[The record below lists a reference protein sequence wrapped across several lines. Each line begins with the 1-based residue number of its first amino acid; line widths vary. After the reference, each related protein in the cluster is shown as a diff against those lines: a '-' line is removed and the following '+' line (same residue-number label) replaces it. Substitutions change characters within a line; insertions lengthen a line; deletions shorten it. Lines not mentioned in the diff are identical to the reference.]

1 MTRFGGLNVLD
12 SFHCEKIAFLTFG
25 AMIGV
30 IYFFY
35 LAVAQNEFP
44 TVTLPI
50 FNETVTWL
58 WLFALILG
66 GGYLGVL
73 YYRSTHNKC
82 IFCKET
88 LFFWTAKA

>member
-25 AMIGV
+25 AMFGV
-30 IYFFY
+30 IYFLY

-44 TVTLPI
+44 TVTVPV

-58 WLFALILG
+58 WLFALVLG
-66 GGYLGVL
+66 GAYLGVF
-73 YYRSTHNKC
+73 Y
-82 IFCKET
+82 
-88 LFFWTAKA
+88 KA